1 MENGLTYNM
10 ARNNIYFLWVAR
22 FEETR
27 KILNLFSPFSF
38 VSTLCTLRGIG
49 LISNQLE
56 RCLWWCSYAEF
67 NQLKKEKIIRLQ
79 MNCKIA

>member
-1 MENGLTYNM
+1 MDLLIIWQEITFIFYELPDLKK
-10 ARNNIYFLWVAR
+10 R
-22 FEETR
+22 E
-27 KILNLFSPFSF
+27 KFSICFHHFSF
-38 VSTLCTLRGIG
+38 VSTLCTLKMGIG